1 MCATSLINNGNAAKR
16 GGFESGTMLQLTRK
30 GLIHHGQLDA
40 LRDRFATNH
49 CVVLEK
55 ILEPALLENVQRQ
68 IGEAR
73 WQSSAYGADW

>member
-1 MCATSLINNGNAAKR
+1 MLLSV
-16 GGFESGTMLQLTRK
+16 FESGTMLQLTRK
-30 GLIHHGQLDA
+30 VLIHHGQLDA

-55 ILEPALLENVQRQ
+55 ILEPALLENVKRQ

-73 WQSSAYGADW
+73 WQSSAYGAIFDDAALVGFATE